1 MESGLRSL
9 SFHFL
14 TMTFS
19 KTPGLELRFFYWIA
33 INITSKSSFSF
44 SKGLTSESLR
54 SVISGDDDDDGG
66 KENSGS
72 SHYGSL
78 LDITSA
84 VLTVL
89 HILIHLVSPPC
100 EVGTIFASQMVR
112 LWHTEKL
119 SNCPRVYGRKEYL
132 FQRYENSK
140 IRICV
145 KAFCECKALYKWQ
158 QSEEPTTDELNLL
171 SLFKILI
178 HDIFKVN

>member
-1 MESGLRSL
+1 MESSLRSL

-19 KTPGLELRFFYWIA
+19 KTPVLEPQFFYWMA

-44 SKGLTSESLR
+44 SKGLPSESLR

-66 KENSGS
+66 KNSSS
-72 SHYGSL
+72 SHYVSL
-78 LDITSA
+78 LDITSS

-100 EVGTIFASQMVR
+100 EAGTIFASQMVR
-112 LWHTEKL
+112 FWHTEKL
-119 SNCPRVYGRKEYL
+119 SNCPWVYGRKEYL
-132 FQRYENSK
+132 FQRYESSK

-145 KAFCECKALYKWQ
+145 KALCQCKALYKWQ